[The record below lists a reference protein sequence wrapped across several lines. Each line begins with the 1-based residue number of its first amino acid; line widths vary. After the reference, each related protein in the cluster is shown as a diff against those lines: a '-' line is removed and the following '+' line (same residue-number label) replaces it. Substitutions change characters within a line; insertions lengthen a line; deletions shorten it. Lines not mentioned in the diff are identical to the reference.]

1 MEDESETALAS
12 HKSLCN
18 YAKFLKRE
26 VEDLIPL
33 DWLAIHSDLEFKLYF
48 SSSIPQGYGV
58 GSSGALVA
66 AFYDRYAIDKISPQE
81 VLTSQKLN
89 HLKSI
94 FAAMES
100 YFHGESSGLD
110 PLNSYLSLPLLIHSK
125 EKIETISLP
134 EQNIRGKGAVFL
146 IDTGRR
152 RETTHMVSLFMKKMK
167 AESFSRMMQEE
178 FIELTGLCVKNF
190 LNSNTKLLLINIKYL
205 SALVFKYF
213 KPMIPLEFH
222 GLWKKGLET
231 NSYYLKLC
239 GSGGGGYMLGFAED
253 FKIAQKTIGRRLELV
268 YYL

>member
-1 MEDESETALAS
+1 
-12 HKSLCN
+12 
-18 YAKFLKRE
+18 
-26 VEDLIPL
+26 
-33 DWLAIHSDLEFKLYF
+33 
-48 SSSIPQGYGV
+48 
-58 GSSGALVA
+58 
-66 AFYDRYAIDKISPQE
+66 
-81 VLTSQKLN
+81 
-89 HLKSI
+89 
-94 FAAMES
+94 
-100 YFHGESSGLD
+100 
-110 PLNSYLSLPLLIHSK
+110 
-125 EKIETISLP
+125 
-134 EQNIRGKGAVFL
+134 
-146 IDTGRR
+146 
-152 RETTHMVSLFMKKMK
+152 MVSLFMKKMK